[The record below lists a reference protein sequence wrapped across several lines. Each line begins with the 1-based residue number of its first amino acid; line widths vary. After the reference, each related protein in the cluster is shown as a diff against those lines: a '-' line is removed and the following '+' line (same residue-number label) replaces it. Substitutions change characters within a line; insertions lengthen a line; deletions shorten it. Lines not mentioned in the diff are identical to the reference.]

1 MLVTCKKVNRY
12 TTKRNNLLIQ
22 TKTGMCVI
30 SCWVCVWVCG
40 LYSNLTSQI
49 FINSNPVWSKFKM
62 FGKYMY
68 LETPAWR
75 IVRSIRVVQFILVW
89 IWNPPYKEQLLRFTF
104 FKIKKSFKGLLFL
117 NVICMKILKNEKFD
131 LLLNYYFSV
140 ETFAVLTKL

>member
-1 MLVTCKKVNRY
+1 MIPEHCKAMQKNTRF
-12 TTKRNNLLIQ
+12 
-22 TKTGMCVI
+22 VI

-40 LYSNLTSQI
+40 LYLCMIQISDNSNLTSQI
-49 FINSNPVWSKFKM
+49 CINSNPVWSKFKM

-131 LLLNYYFSV
+131 LLLNYDFSV